1 MIRLPA
7 FWSATGRATRAAT
20 RAADQETLD
29 TCARAVIAERR
40 EPLFDQ
46 TVAGRGF
53 TPDRDPDL
61 SIEGVLADLE
71 MCALPMILGD
81 LHDHARWA
89 A

>member
-1 MIRLPA
+1 MHSIIRW
-7 FWSATGRATRAAT
+7 FNDRAAT
-20 RAADQETLD
+20 RAADQDTLD
-29 TCARAVIAERR
+29 IAARAVIAERR
-40 EPLFDQ
+40 TPLFDQ
-46 TVAGRGF
+46 VVSSAGF

-61 SIEGVLADLE
+61 SVEGVLAELE